1 MGVVRISAVAAA
13 LAIGLGGAA
22 AMAQQQQQQGGD
34 KAKTLMEER
43 QGAIGTGDQ
52 PPKPAE
58 QNSGMSGA
66 TSGGSNPGNS
76 ASGGSLQFGSQDKGQ
91 ENSLPA
97 QRQGTIG
104 TQEKPPE
111 PTTQGGSK

>member
-1 MGVVRISAVAAA
+1 MGVVRISAMAAA

-34 KAKTLMEER
+34 KPKTLMEER
-43 QGAIGTGDQ
+43 QGAIGTQDQ

-58 QNSGMSGA
+58 QNSNLSGS
-66 TSGGSNPGNS
+66 TSGG
-76 ASGGSLQFGSQDKGQ
+76 ASSGDTTTGGSLQFGAQDKGQ
-91 ENSLPA
+91 GNSLPA